1 MTFRNQERRCC
12 KMSKEAKENLK
23 KATVKNW
30 AFWLFGLVSLAL
42 GIIGFFMPPKGSI
55 DGSVLMFGGLMFAF
69 ATLFMVDRA
78 IEKGLDAKVKHG
90 ETEVTIGDLNN

>member
-1 MTFRNQERRCC
+1 
-12 KMSKEAKENLK
+12 MSKETKETIR
-23 KATVKNW
+23 KATVCNFG
-30 AFWLFGLVSLAL
+30 FWLFGIIALAL
-42 GIIGFFMPPKGSI
+42 GIIGFFMPPKGAI
-55 DGSVLMFGGLMFAF
+55 DGSVLIFGGLMFAF

>member
-1 MTFRNQERRCC
+1 
-12 KMSKEAKENLK
+12 MSKEAKETIR
-23 KATVKNW
+23 KATVCNFG
-30 AFWLFGLVSLAL
+30 FWLFGFIALAL
-42 GIIGFFMPPKGSI
+42 GIIGFFMPPKGAI
-55 DGSVLMFGGLMFAF
+55 DGSVLIFGGLMFAF

>member
-1 MTFRNQERRCC
+1 
-12 KMSKEAKENLK
+12 MSKEAKETIR
-23 KATVKNW
+23 KATVCNFG
-30 AFWLFGLVSLAL
+30 FWLFGVIALAL
-42 GIIGFFMPPKGSI
+42 GIIGFFMPPKGAI
-55 DGSVLMFGGLMFAF
+55 DGSVLIFGGLMFAF

>member
-1 MTFRNQERRCC
+1 
-12 KMSKEAKENLK
+12 MSKEAKETIR
-23 KATVKNW
+23 KATVCNFG
-30 AFWLFGLVSLAL
+30 FWLFGIIALAL
-42 GIIGFFMPPKGSI
+42 GIIGFFMPPKGAI
-55 DGSVLMFGGLMFAF
+55 DGSVLIFGGLMFAF